1 MDMTEHE
8 SEQES
13 ESVALAALMA
23 AAEPGDATVGEALDR
38 WGAVELVDRVRAGC
52 GGFPGAKA
60 LRLRLAAV
68 DGREQV
74 ARAGAMGSVLVPRD
88 HPDWPTQLNDLGS
101 GRPYAL
107 WVRGSEALRPALL
120 RSAAIVGSR
129 SASAYGLRVAADLGA
144 DLAERG
150 WTVVSGAA
158 LGIDGAAHRGA
169 LAGGGPTIAVVAG
182 GLDVPYPVAHARLLD
197 EIGEAGAV
205 LSESGFGTAPQR
217 HRFLTRN
224 RVIAALTRGTVV
236 VEMALRSGAR
246 TTARYAE
253 ELGRVLMA
261 VPGPVSSAVSIGS
274 NDLLRTR
281 QAVPVTRVEEVIE
294 DLGRIGADLAPARNT
309 PARPLDALS
318 RRQSDVIGSL
328 PARRPLPAEEVAR
341 RCGLEP
347 GEASAELGQLAL
359 LGMVERIDGGWRPT
373 RLGRGRPRTA

>member
-1 MDMTEHE
+1 MSEH
-8 SEQES
+8 ES

-23 AAEPGDATVGEALDR
+23 AGEPGDTTVGEALDR
-38 WGAVELVDRVRAGC
+38 WGALELVDRVRAGC

-60 LRLRLAAV
+60 LRLRLEGV

-74 ARAGAMGSVLVPRD
+74 ARAGALGSVLVPRD
-88 HPDWPTQLNDLGS
+88 HPDWPTQLNDLGT

-217 HRFLTRN
+217 QRFLTRN
-224 RVIAALTRGTVV
+224 RVIAALTRGTIV

-246 TTARYAE
+246 STARYAE

-294 DLGRIGADLAPARNT
+294 DLGRIGEDLAPARNT

-318 RRQSDVIGSL
+318 RRQTDVIGSL

-347 GEASAELGQLAL
+347 GEASAELGRLAL